1 MTFQIINRDEQIN
14 VVKGQNQNHLVHVL
28 FTALG
33 YMSSITECEIHCEGA
48 KGKMYRKLKN
58 VNKIDN
64 GFLTFELVKIVIT
77 FFLKSC
83 GEHLIYPLVHDKI
96 VLCIG

>member
-14 VVKGQNQNHLVHVL
+14 VVKGQNQNQSDHVL
-28 FTALG
+28 FTVLG

-64 GFLTFELVKIVIT
+64 GFLTFEMVKIVIT

-83 GEHLIYPLVHDKI
+83 GEHLIYPLAHDKI